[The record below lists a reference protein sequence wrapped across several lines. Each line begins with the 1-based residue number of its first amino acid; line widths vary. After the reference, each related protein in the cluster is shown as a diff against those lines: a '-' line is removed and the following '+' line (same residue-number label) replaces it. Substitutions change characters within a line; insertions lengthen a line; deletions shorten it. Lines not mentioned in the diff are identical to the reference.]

1 MSGQEKEES
10 FEVWCFSAKEA
21 QSGSAIPDP
30 LSMTSMV
37 SSPLSLILISIDEN
51 DTEIAE
57 FRQKNERSQGISSR
71 SGDDRNDA
79 ALTDDTRSRV
89 QAVLEQLFDGVL
101 QAEDHLA
108 GMDSVYG
115 GLVDRYGFVGE
126 EMTLISQG

>member
-1 MSGQEKEES
+1 
-10 FEVWCFSAKEA
+10 
-21 QSGSAIPDP
+21 
-30 LSMTSMV
+30 MT
-37 SSPLSLILISIDEN
+37 EN
-51 DTEIAE
+51 
-57 FRQKNERSQGISSR
+57 G
-71 SGDDRNDA
+71 A
-79 ALTDDTRSRV
+79 ALTDDARSRV

>member
-1 MSGQEKEES
+1 MGVAESGAGIESGAAFDAGANAGTGFGGQEKEES

-57 FRQKNERSQGISSR
+57 FRHESKRS
-71 SGDDRNDA
+71 
-79 ALTDDTRSRV
+79 
-89 QAVLEQLFDGVL
+89 
-101 QAEDHLA
+101 
-108 GMDSVYG
+108 
-115 GLVDRYGFVGE
+115 
-126 EMTLISQG
+126 